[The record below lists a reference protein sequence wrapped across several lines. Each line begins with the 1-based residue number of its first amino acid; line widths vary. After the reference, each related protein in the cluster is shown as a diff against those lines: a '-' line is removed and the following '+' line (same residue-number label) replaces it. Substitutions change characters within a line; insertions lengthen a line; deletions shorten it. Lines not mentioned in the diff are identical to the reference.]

1 MDSATPIPFGIADIE
16 RAAGRIAGHAVLTPL
31 LGSPALDRVAGRRIL
46 LKAEPLQRTGSFK
59 FRGAFNRIAMIPEAE
74 RGRGVIAFSSG
85 NHAQGVAA
93 AAALHGI
100 PASIVMPADA
110 PAIKRR
116 STEAWGATVV
126 PYDRA
131 TGDREALTAALAA
144 ESGATIVR
152 PYDDHGVMA
161 GQGTIGLE
169 IAQQCA
175 ALGLRPDAVIVCCGG
190 GGLISGTATALAD
203 RLPGVPVYAAEP
215 AGFDDTRRSLES
227 GTREANDPA
236 ARTICDGL
244 MAPTP
249 GALTFAVNRQRLSGG
264 FAADDDR
271 VRAAMAAAFEHLKLV
286 LEPSGAVALAVALD
300 RANLPEAAALVCVA
314 TGGNVDPET
323 YRTAISG
330 SLP

>member
-1 MDSATPIPFGIADIE
+1 MDTVAAEPFTISDIE

-31 LGSPALDRVAGRRIL
+31 LGSLALDRIAGRRLL

-74 RGRGVIAFSSG
+74 RARGVIAFSSG

-100 PASIVMPADA
+100 PATIVMPSDA

-131 TGDREALTAALAA
+131 TGDREALTATIAA
-144 ESGATIVR
+144 ETGATIVR

-169 IAQQCA
+169 IADQCA
-175 ALGLRPDAVIVCCGG
+175 ALGVRPDAVIVCCGG
-190 GGLISGTATALAD
+190 GGLIAGTSTALAD

-227 GTREANDPA
+227 GHREENDPG

-244 MAPTP
+244 MAPRP
-249 GALTFAVNRQRLSGG
+249 GALTFAVNRRRLSGG
-264 FAADDDR
+264 FAVDDDR
-271 VRAAMAAAFEHLKLV
+271 VRAAMAVAFEHLKLV
-286 LEPSGAVALAVALD
+286 LEPSGAVALAAALD
-300 RANLPEAAALVCVA
+300 PTTLPQAGTLVCVA
-314 TGGNVDPET
+314 TGGNVDAEL
-323 YRTAISG
+323 YRSA
-330 SLP
+330 LDA

>member
-1 MDSATPIPFGIADIE
+1 MDTVAAEPLTIADIE
-16 RAAGRIAGHAVLTPL
+16 EAAGRIAGHAVLTPL
-31 LGSPALDRVAGRRIL
+31 LGSLALDRAAGRRIL

-74 RGRGVIAFSSG
+74 RARGVIAFSSG

-100 PASIVMPADA
+100 PATIVMPSDA

-131 TGDREALTAALAA
+131 TGDREALTATIAA
-144 ESGATIVR
+144 ETGATIVR

-169 IAQQCA
+169 IADQCA
-175 ALGLRPDAVIVCCGG
+175 ALGVRPDAVIVCCGG
-190 GGLISGTATALAD
+190 GGLIAGTSTALAA

-227 GTREANDPA
+227 GRREENDPA

-244 MAPTP
+244 MAPRP
-249 GALTFAVNRQRLSGG
+249 GLLTFAINRRRLSGG
-264 FAADDDR
+264 FAVDDGR
-271 VRAAMAAAFEHLKLV
+271 VRAAMAVAFEHLKLV
-286 LEPSGAVALAVALD
+286 LEPSGAVALAAALD
-300 RANLPEAAALVCVA
+300 AATLPDARTVVCVA
-314 TGGNVDPET
+314 TGGNVDAEL
-323 YRTAISG
+323 YRSALTA
-330 SLP
+330 